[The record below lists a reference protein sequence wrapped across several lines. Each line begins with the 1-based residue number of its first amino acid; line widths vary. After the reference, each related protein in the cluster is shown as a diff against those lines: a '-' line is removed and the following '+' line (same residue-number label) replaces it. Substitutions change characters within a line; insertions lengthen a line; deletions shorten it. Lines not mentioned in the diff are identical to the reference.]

1 MGPSPQGSDISGLA
15 SIGCIRLRDGYG
27 LELRGGVT
35 SGWPALDGLDMSQRG
50 GSIRIWTRGWGV
62 GTSTGIRIKAGGGAV
77 AIGPIHINGAAW
89 NIDISGANPLTVENS
104 FFLNHDTSTGSAGA
118 HGNLRIAASKN

>member
-1 MGPSPQGSDISGLA
+1 
-15 SIGCIRLRDGYG
+15 
-27 LELRGGVT
+27 
-35 SGWPALDGLDMSQRG
+35 SQRG

-104 FFLNHDTSTGSAGA
+104 FFLNHDTSTGPAGA
-118 HGNLRIAASKN
+118 HGNLRIAASKNVTIANNIFHRSVRYANSGRTTVFIGPGVSNVTIANNTFDEG